1 MFFVLLNFLISRR
14 VYMRAIKRNGHAASP
29 MGVGGPVGVGGAMRR
44 GPEGTVAEAEEVDAI
59 PSVPMV
65 GAEAYMLPEPCMELV
80 DWNPKV
86 GMEASG

>member
-1 MFFVLLNFLISRR
+1 MFFILLNFLISRR
-14 VYMRAIKRNGHAASP
+14 VYRRAIKRNGHAASP
-29 MGVGGPVGVGGAMRR
+29 TGVGLPAGVGGAMRR

-80 DWNPKV
+80 DRNPIA